1 MRASTLASGLA
12 EMGCG
17 GLVVFAESAADP
29 DLAPFTGSVHLGE
42 SLLIVPAGGTPRL
55 VYFTAMER
63 DEAAATGLGLITPE
77 ELDLVRWRQEAPDP
91 VDFLA
96 GALTRALERAGLAP
110 GRTAL
115 AGHGQVGVLH
125 AVLSRLARTG
135 WEWVPGNDLVLAVRK
150 RKTGQEVAAIREAA
164 AGTAEAFRTV
174 ARLLATAVPSE
185 ETGELQLGGTPLT
198 VGRLRAEVAMALAAR
213 GLEQPRGN
221 IIAPGDEGGVPH
233 SAGTPERVVRLG
245 EPLVVDIF
253 PHGTLFADCTR
264 TFCVGEPSEPL
275 AAAYAAVREALE
287 RAYAAARPGVRG
299 WDLQETVCQLFQER
313 GYPTP
318 ISHPGTLTGYVHG
331 LGHGVGFQLHEQP
344 VFRKETGAEGVIAEG
359 DVFTLEPGLYDPGA
373 AGGGYGVRLE
383 DLVWLGP
390 DGLEN
395 LTPLPYDLDPRAW

>member
-1 MRASTLASGLA
+1 M
-12 EMGCG
+12 
-17 GLVVFAESAADP
+17 V
-29 DLAPFTGSVHLGE
+29 
-42 SLLIVPAGGTPRL
+42 
-55 VYFTAMER
+55 
-63 DEAAATGLGLITPE
+63 
-77 ELDLVRWRQEAPDP
+77 
-91 VDFLA
+91 
-96 GALTRALERAGLAP
+96 LT
-110 GRTAL
+110 
-115 AGHGQVGVLH
+115 
-125 AVLSRLARTG
+125 
-135 WEWVPGNDLVLAVRK
+135 
-150 RKTGQEVAAIREAA
+150 
-164 AGTAEAFRTV
+164 
-174 ARLLATAVPSE
+174 
-185 ETGELQLGGTPLT
+185 
-198 VGRLRAEVAMALAAR
+198 AR

-221 IIAPGDEGGVPH
+221 IMAPGDEGGVPH
-233 SAGTPERVVRLG
+233 SAGTPERAVRLG

-253 PHGTLFADCTR
+253 PRGILFADCTR

-275 AAAYAAVREALE
+275 AAAYAVVREALE

-299 WDLQETVCQLFQER
+299 WDLQEAVCQLFQER

-373 AGGGYGVRLE
+373 GYGVRLE